1 MTIQVPE
8 VLIYE
13 GKKLRM
19 CAEPLRA
26 MPGGIPSFRSPVM
39 RTSGWRKYVGHW
51 EIFEDKLHLVK
62 LDGRI
67 ESGGISRD
75 LMVSDFFPDATD
87 KVFASWITGVIQCE
101 SGRDLGFWKHGL
113 RIYGGPYEVNHFFKF
128 DQGLLRRVRIVKSK
142 DVIDFI

>member
-13 GKKLRM
+13 GQKLRM

-26 MPGGIPSFRSPVM
+26 MPGGIPAFRSPVM
-39 RTSGWRKYVGHW
+39 RTACWRKYVGHW
-51 EIFEDKLHLVK
+51 EIIEDKLYLVRLEGSIK
-62 LDGRI
+62 N
-67 ESGGISRD
+67 EASSRE
-75 LMVSDFFPDATD
+75 LLLSDFFPDATE
-87 KVFASWITGVIQCE
+87 KVMASWITGVIHCE
-101 SGRDLGFWKHGL
+101 SGRDFGFWKHVL

-128 DQGLLRRVRIVKSK
+128 DQGVLRRVRVVKRK